1 MTKPIV
7 ALSIYVHDQNDAI
20 TVSDADVPG
29 VASAVLAA
37 VQAGKDLHFNNGTNE
52 YFIPFHAVLAVE
64 ITKSTTTVD
73 APVDSLCVPV
83 E

>member
-1 MTKPIV
+1 MTKPVV
-7 ALSIYVHDQNDAI
+7 ALSIYVHDQSDAI

-29 VASAVLAA
+29 VASAMLAA
-37 VQAGKDLHFNNGTNE
+37 VQAGKDLHFKSGMNE
-52 YFIPFHAVLAVE
+52 YFIPFHAILTVE